1 MSVTCRTTA
10 RAEGCILKVLRPDLG
25 ILQKYWINGFGSTH
39 GTTDTLFH
47 MDYEGKY
54 TQEDCEGGYVLSI
67 LTMIEKSSSKD
78 PKQKKSPQTP

>member
-54 TQEDCEGGYVLSI
+54 T
-67 LTMIEKSSSKD
+67 
-78 PKQKKSPQTP
+78 